1 MIRRLYLKLGDWVI
15 HHQYPVWGVGVVVEE
30 RNSQMMGGLCM
41 VRIIF
46 NDGKERSFINN
57 MDDHNCCYYAGVR
70 LS

>member
-15 HHQYPVWGVGVVVEE
+15 HHQYPEWGEGVVVEE

-41 VRIIF
+41 VRIVF

-57 MDDHNCCYYAGVR
+57 MDDHNCCYYAGIR